1 MTKKLFSA
9 PFIIFM
15 ICGTLIPACVIA
27 YYGFTDRSG
36 VFMCTRGVG
45 RAPGQHAK
53 ALGLSLLL
61 AFISTA
67 ICLLLAFPLGL
78 ILKGTK
84 LGRKGFMIF
93 VFILPMWMNFLLR
106 TMAWQVL
113 LEKNGIINSFLA
125 AIGLPQLTIT
135 RSSAGVPTVASD
147 EDGALSLQEI
157 YRRCIGSV
165 VSIVTVTPSG
175 KASGTGIIMSE
186 DGYVITNHHVIESAQ
201 AVSVLTADSQEYTAS
216 VVGSDETSDLAVLK
230 IEAEGLQAAEFG
242 DSSVLQVGDSV
253 AAIGDPLGTA
263 LRGTMTDGIVSAI
276 NRDLTVNDRTM
287 SLIQTNAALNNG
299 NSGGPLINCYGQVI
313 GINTMKMSNFYSS
326 SMTVEGIGF
335 AIPIDTAKPI
345 IDELIEKGYVSG
357 RPAIG
362 IDGETLPATYRIYY
376 RLPQGIY
383 VTRVYR
389 NSDAAAKGISEGDII
404 TAINGV
410 SVTTMEQLNR
420 VKNQF
425 TAGQTITLTIYHGG
439 VSSDVEI
446 ILMDR
451 ANA

>member
-1 MTKKLFSA
+1 MSFDNNSFYDDNSTKNWQPQPTPMEDRRRRHTGKWITVIVIVGMLALAVTGTVHLVRDVGVTLNRSDNGFLLTIGTQPAQQSSA
-9 PFIIFM
+9 PAEQ
-15 ICGTLIPACVIA
+15 TQTTKEEAVHAEAPAQ
-27 YYGFTDRSG
+27 T
-36 VFMCTRGVG
+36 
-45 RAPGQHAK
+45 Q
-53 ALGLSLLL
+53 
-61 AFISTA
+61 
-67 ICLLLAFPLGL
+67 
-78 ILKGTK
+78 
-84 LGRKGFMIF
+84 
-93 VFILPMWMNFLLR
+93 
-106 TMAWQVL
+106 Q
-113 LEKNGIINSFLA
+113 A
-125 AIGLPQLTIT
+125 AEDLPQLTIVQ
-135 RSSAGVPTVASD
+135 SPAGTPTVASD

-201 AVSVLTADSQEYTAS
+201 AVSVLTSDNQEYAAS
-216 VVGSDETSDLAVLK
+216 VVGSDETSELAVLK
-230 IEAEGLQAAEFG
+230 VEAEGLQAAEFG

-263 LRGTMTDGIVSAI
+263 LRGTMTDGIISAI

-313 GINTMKMSNFYSS
+313 GINTMKMSNFYSAS
-326 SMTVEGIGF
+326 ATVEGIGF

-389 NSDAAAKGISEGDII
+389 NSDAAAKGVSEGDII

-425 TAGQTITLTIYHGG
+425 TAGQTITLTIYRGG